1 MKCILINK
9 CEDCPYYEY
18 ACSTDNCLFVC
29 EHIDMNRKPIKN
41 VKVIQD
47 WCPLKDY
54 KGGKVR

>member
-1 MKCILINK
+1 MKCILIKK

-18 ACSTDNCLFVC
+18 AYSTDNCLFVC
-29 EHIDMNRKPIKN
+29 EHIDVNKKPIKN

-54 KGGKVR
+54 KGGEVR